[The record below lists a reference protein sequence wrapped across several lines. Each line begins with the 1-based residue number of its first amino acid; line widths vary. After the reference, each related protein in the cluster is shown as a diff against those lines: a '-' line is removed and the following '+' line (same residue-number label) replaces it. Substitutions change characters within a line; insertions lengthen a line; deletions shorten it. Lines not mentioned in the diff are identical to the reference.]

1 MSFLNKILGNS
12 SGNVAE
18 VNSSHE
24 LKVVTNETRSNMTTF
39 YENDSGIKLVTRYL
53 KSPEVSQDFRLR
65 VGQDTVLFGDT
76 FNSTTQNTSNWKH
89 SFTTMTMT
97 QSAGFLNVNAAGTS
111 TVSGNYAYLQTW
123 RYFPLFG
130 TAPLGVETTAQF
142 TDYPTVNEVIQWG
155 LGIATGAAECIDGV
169 WWEMTSTGITGCIRY
184 NSGTT
189 AKQTLIAT
197 ITDLDLNQNYKFVVV
212 IGERQV
218 DYWIDDVLYGS
229 QDMPAGQ
236 GQPFITTALPYF
248 VQKYNSGTVG
258 STPNTIFKV
267 GDISVTLMDLSTN
280 QTWANQMSQLGLGMQ
295 GLNGGTMGN
304 AMVQWANTTLPTAA
318 AATNTT
324 AALGAFVGGIFQMN
338 APATSTTDVIV
349 SSWQNPIGGVNQTPR
364 TLKLRGM
371 KVDCVNTVAAVATTG
386 TTFAVAVAWGAQQA
400 NLAASL
406 AGTETGSFINNT
418 TKIRRIQPLGV
429 ISFPVGAAIG
439 AQATGIQFD
448 FEAPLVIN
456 PGEYLQVIAKPLLGT
471 ATATEVFVWIISPN
485 LYHE

>member
-1 MSFLNKILGNS
+1 
-12 SGNVAE
+12 
-18 VNSSHE
+18 
-24 LKVVTNETRSNMTTF
+24 
-39 YENDSGIKLVTRYL
+39 
-53 KSPEVSQDFRLR
+53 
-65 VGQDTVLFGDT
+65 
-76 FNSTTQNTSNWKH
+76 
-89 SFTTMTMT
+89 
-97 QSAGFLNVNAAGTS
+97 
-111 TVSGNYAYLQTW
+111 
-123 RYFPLFG
+123 
-130 TAPLGVETTAQF
+130 
-142 TDYPTVNEVIQWG
+142 
-155 LGIATGAAECIDGV
+155 
-169 WWEMTSTGITGCIRY
+169 
-184 NSGTT
+184 
-189 AKQTLIAT
+189 
-197 ITDLDLNQNYKFVVV
+197 
-212 IGERQV
+212 
-218 DYWIDDVLYGS
+218 
-229 QDMPAGQ
+229 
-236 GQPFITTALPYF
+236 
-248 VQKYNSGTVG
+248 
-258 STPNTIFKV
+258 
-267 GDISVTLMDLSTN
+267 
-280 QTWANQMSQLGLGMQ
+280 MQ